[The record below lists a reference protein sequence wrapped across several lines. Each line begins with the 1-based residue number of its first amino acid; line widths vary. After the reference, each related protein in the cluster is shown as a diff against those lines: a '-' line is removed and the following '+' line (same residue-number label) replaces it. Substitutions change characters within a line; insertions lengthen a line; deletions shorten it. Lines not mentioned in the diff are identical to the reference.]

1 MPRKSASKKQRG
13 GSKNK
18 VKNRTKTRS
27 KKQKKIRSQ
36 KKRISNKINRK
47 SKKIGGGTPGYKD
60 RMNLKYRLNKLKN
73 GTGIYNE
80 TFKKELKSHLLKY
93 GQKASLNGTEAM
105 MSTSPQNIPFVYRKG
120 KNNIMTLNNFYNQT
134 KYKNVIPR
142 KMSAEDYKTFLKNR
156 RETKAAEAEA
166 ESVRREAEKTR
177 KAEEE
182 RVRREAEETRR
193 AKEERA
199 RRAAEEERARRASE
213 RIKGKSIKSAISGMR
228 PPDNNNA
235 GSNSNE
241 WSNDGED

>member
-1 MPRKSASKKQRG
+1 MLRKSASKKQRG

-47 SKKIGGGTPGYKD
+47 SKKIGGGTSGFND
-60 RMNLKYRLNKLKN
+60 RMNLKYRYQNKLKN

-93 GQKASLNGTEAM
+93 GQNASLNGTEAM

-120 KNNIMTLNNFYNQT
+120 KNNIMTLKNFYNQT

-166 ESVRREAEKTR
+166 ESARREAEKTRKAGEERVRREAEKTR

-182 RVRREAEETRR
+182 R
-193 AKEERA
+193 A
-199 RRAAEEERARRASE
+199 RKAAEEESARKAAE
-213 RIKGKSIKSAISGMR
+213 RRKGQSLRNAISGMR
-228 PPDNNNA
+228 PPDN
-235 GSNSNE
+235 SNSNSNNSNNE
-241 WSNDGED
+241 W